1 MLLQNDGAEPMTIH
15 RVNVALDPS
24 YDIHIGAG
32 ALNLVPEMLS
42 ARRRVAIV
50 SQGAIAELYLDSI
63 RSGLPNSE
71 VFLIGDGE
79 EAKSL
84 STVEGLC
91 RDFAAFGLLRGDV
104 VVALGGGVVGDT
116 AGFAASIYYRGV
128 DVLQVPTSLLAQVD
142 AAIGGKTA
150 VNIPEGKNLVGA
162 FHQPIAVVADTDTLV
177 SLSAREYR
185 SGLGEI
191 AKYALISA
199 DQSSGTGLIEL
210 LNEST
215 DLVLARDPSVLA
227 ALVAMCSEIKAS
239 VVASDPFERT
249 GIRAT
254 LNLGHTLAHALE
266 TRGGYE
272 LTHGEAVSI
281 GLIFAA
287 ELAEASGRI
296 SPETAKHYCSVPCSL
311 GLPLEVP
318 GGSNVKAEDL
328 LAIMRRDKK
337 ASGGLTF
344 VLPGRD
350 GLQLVED
357 PAPEA
362 LAHAFRSVGVAG

>member
-1 MLLQNDGAEPMTIH
+1 MTIH
-15 RVNVALDPS
+15 RVGVALEPD

-32 ALNLVPEMLS
+32 ALDLVPEMLS
-42 ARRRVAIV
+42 RRRRVAIV
-50 SQGAIAELYLDSI
+50 SQGVIADLYLDSI
-63 RSGLPNSE
+63 RSGLANSE

-84 STVEGLC
+84 STVETLC
-91 RDFAAFGLLRGDV
+91 RRFAEFGLLRGDV

-116 AGFAASIYYRGV
+116 AGFAASVYYRGV

-162 FHQPIAVVADTDTLV
+162 FHQPIAVVSDTETLR
-177 SLSAREYR
+177 SLSHREYR

-191 AKYALISA
+191 AKYALIA
-199 DQSSGTGLIEL
+199 DQASSATGLIEL
-210 LNEST
+210 LSNST
-215 DLVLARDPSVLA
+215 DLVLARDPAVLA
-227 ALVAMCSEIKAS
+227 DMVAMCSEIKAQ
-239 VVASDPFERT
+239 VVAADPFERT

-281 GLIFAA
+281 GLVFAA
-287 ELAEASGRI
+287 ELSQAAARI
-296 SPETAKHYCSVPCSL
+296 SSETAKRYCSVVGSL
-311 GLPLEVP
+311 GLPLQVP
-318 GGSNVKAEDL
+318 GAMSS
-328 LAIMRRDKK
+328 RRRI
-337 ASGGLTF
+337 S
-344 VLPGRD
+344 
-350 GLQLVED
+350 LQLCVGIRRHRAASHLFF
-357 PAPEA
+357 PGKM
-362 LAHAFRSVGVAG
+362 AFSWWRIHRQMLWLTHFEPWAWQAKSLWR

>member
-1 MLLQNDGAEPMTIH
+1 A
-15 RVNVALDPS
+15 
-24 YDIHIGAG
+24 
-32 ALNLVPEMLS
+32 
-42 ARRRVAIV
+42 
-50 SQGAIAELYLDSI
+50 AIADLYLDSI
-63 RSGLPNSE
+63 RSGLANSE

-91 RDFAAFGLLRGDV
+91 RNFAEFGLLRGDV

-116 AGFAASIYYRGV
+116 AGFAASVYYRGV

-150 VNIPEGKNLVGA
+150 VNIPEGKNLIGA
-162 FHQPIAVVADTDTLV
+162 FHQPIAVVSDTDTLA
-177 SLSAREYR
+177 SLSPREYR

-191 AKYALISA
+191 AKYALIS
-199 DQSSGTGLIEL
+199 DNESSGTGLIEL
-210 LNEST
+210 LNDST
-215 DLVLARDPSVLA
+215 NLVLERDPAALA
-227 ALVAMCSEIKAS
+227 DLVAMCSGIKAQ
-239 VVASDPFERT
+239 VVAADPFERT

-281 GLIFAA
+281 GLIFAV
-287 ELAEASGRI
+287 ELAEAAGRI
-296 SPETAKHYCSVPCSL
+296 SSETAKRYCSVASSL

-318 GGSNVKAEDL
+318 GGSEVNAEDL

-344 VLPGRD
+344 VLPGKD

-357 PAPEA
+357 PPTDA
-362 LAHAFRSVGVAG
+362 LAHAFRVVGVAG

>member
-1 MLLQNDGAEPMTIH
+1 MTTHEVRVELEP
-15 RVNVALDPS
+15 A
-24 YDIHIGAG
+24 YDIHVGAG
-32 ALNLVPEMLS
+32 ALNLVPELLVG
-42 ARRRVAIV
+42 RRRVAIV
-50 SQGAIAELYLDSI
+50 SQPIIAELYLDSI
-63 RSGLPNSE
+63 RSGLPDSE

-91 RDFAAFGLLRGDV
+91 RDFASFGLLRGDV

-116 AGFAASIYYRGV
+116 AGFAASVYYRGV
-128 DVLQVPTSLLAQVD
+128 DVVQVPTSLLAQVD

-150 VNIPEGKNLVGA
+150 VNIPEGKNLIGA
-162 FHQPIAVVADTDTLV
+162 FHQPIAVVADTDTLA
-177 SLSAREYR
+177 SLSPREYR

-191 AKYALISA
+191 AKYALLA
-199 DQSSGTGLIEL
+199 DYESSGAGLIEL
-210 LNEST
+210 LNRST
-215 DLVLARDPSVLA
+215 ELVLARDPSVLA
-227 ALVAMCSEIKAS
+227 DLVAKCCELKAR
-239 VVASDPFERT
+239 VVAADPFERT

-281 GLIFAA
+281 GLIFAV

-296 SPETAKHYCSVPCSL
+296 TPETKERYRSLPRSL

-318 GGSNVKAEDL
+318 GGVAVNAEDL

-344 VLPGRD
+344 VLPGID
-350 GLQLVED
+350 GVELVED
-357 PAPEA
+357 PSANA
-362 LAHAFRSVGVAG
+362 LAHAFRAVGVAG

>member
-1 MLLQNDGAEPMTIH
+1 MTIH
-15 RVNVALDPS
+15 RVGVALEPA

-32 ALNLVPEMLS
+32 ALDLVPEMLS
-42 ARRRVAIV
+42 RRRRVAIV
-50 SQGAIAELYLDSI
+50 SQAAIADLYLDSI
-63 RSGLPNSE
+63 RSGLGNSE

-84 STVEGLC
+84 STVETLC
-91 RDFAAFGLLRGDV
+91 RGFAEFGLLRGDV

-116 AGFAASIYYRGV
+116 AGFAASVYYRGV

-150 VNIPEGKNLVGA
+150 VNIPEGKNLIGA
-162 FHQPIAVVADTDTLV
+162 FHQPIAVVSDTDTLA
-177 SLSAREYR
+177 SLSPREYR

-191 AKYALISA
+191 AKYALIS
-199 DQSSGTGLIEL
+199 DNESSGTGLIEL
-210 LNEST
+210 LDNSK
-215 DLVLARDPSVLA
+215 DLVLARDPAALA
-227 ALVAMCSEIKAS
+227 DLVAMCSDIKAQ
-239 VVASDPFERT
+239 VVAADPFERT

-281 GLIFAA
+281 GLIFAV
-287 ELAEASGRI
+287 ELAEAAGRI
-296 SPETAKHYCSVPCSL
+296 SSETAKRYCSVPGSL
-311 GLPLEVP
+311 GLPIQVP
-318 GGSNVKAEDL
+318 GGSEVKAEDL

-344 VLPGRD
+344 VLPGKD

-357 PAPEA
+357 PPTDA
-362 LAHAFRSVGVAG
+362 LAHAFRVVGVAG